1 MLQFILRRL
10 GLVIPTFIGITLLTF
25 AFVHMIP
32 GDPVMIMA
40 GERGISPE
48 RHAQLLAEM
57 GLDKPLWQQYA
68 HYIWGVLHGDLG
80 ISLKSRIPVWQEFVP
95 RFKAT
100 LELGVCAMIFAVAVG
115 IPVGVLAAVKR
126 GSIFDHT
133 AVGLAL
139 TGYSMPIFWWGMML
153 IMLVSVQ
160 LNLTPVSGRISDTV
174 FLDDT
179 LPLTGFMLIDT
190 AIWGEQGDFIDALM
204 HMILPAIVLGTIP
217 LAVIVRMTRSS
228 MLEVLGEDYIRT
240 ARAKGLTRMRVI
252 VVHAL
257 RNAMLPVVTVIGLQV
272 GTLLAGA
279 ILTETIF
286 SWPGL
291 GRWLIDALQRR
302 DYPVVQGGVL
312 LAPPFWQD
320 GGSLAHLLGTDDVG
334 RDILSRLM
342 YGARLSLL
350 VGCLVVVLSLILGVV
365 LGLVAGYF
373 GGVVDSIIMRVV
385 DIMLAL
391 PSLLL
396 ALVLVAIFGPS
407 IVNAS
412 LALTFVALPHYVRLT
427 RAAVLVEVNRDY
439 VTASRVA
446 GAGAMRQ
453 MFVNILPNCLA
464 PLIVQAS
471 LGFSNAILDMAALG
485 FLGMG
490 AQPPTPEWGTMLSD
504 VLQFAQSAWWVVT
517 FPGVAILLTVLA
529 FNLMGDGLRDAL
541 DPKLKQ

>member
-32 GDPVMIMA
+32 GDPVLIMA

-48 RHAQLLAEM
+48 RHAQLMALL
-57 GLDKPLWQQYA
+57 GLDQPLWKQYLN
-68 HYIWGVLHGDLG
+68 YINGVLHGDLG
-80 ISLKSRIPVWQEFVP
+80 ISLKSRIPVWDEFVP

-100 LELGVCAMIFAVAVG
+100 LELGVCAMLFAVAVG
-115 IPVGVLAAVKR
+115 IPVGVMAAVKR

-133 AVGLAL
+133 AVGISL
-139 TGYSMPIFWWGMML
+139 TGYSMPIFWWGIML

-160 LNLTPVSGRISDTV
+160 FNLTPVSGSVGDTV

-179 LPLTGFMLIDT
+179 MPLTGFMLIDT
-190 AIWGEQGDFIDALM
+190 FFWGEAGDFHDAVM

-217 LAVIVRMTRSS
+217 LAVIVRMTRSA

-291 GRWLIDALQRR
+291 GRWLIEALQRR

-312 LAPPFWQD
+312 LTAV
-320 GGSLAHLLGTDDVG
+320 LI
-334 RDILSRLM
+334 ILVN
-342 YGARLSLL
+342 LL
-350 VGCLVVVLSLILGVV
+350 VDLLYGVV
-365 LGLVAGYF
+365 NPR
-373 GGVVDSIIMRVV
+373 IR
-385 DIMLAL
+385 
-391 PSLLL
+391 
-396 ALVLVAIFGPS
+396 
-407 IVNAS
+407 
-412 LALTFVALPHYVRLT
+412 H
-427 RAAVLVEVNRDY
+427 
-439 VTASRVA
+439 
-446 GAGAMRQ
+446 
-453 MFVNILPNCLA
+453 
-464 PLIVQAS
+464 
-471 LGFSNAILDMAALG
+471 
-485 FLGMG
+485 
-490 AQPPTPEWGTMLSD
+490 
-504 VLQFAQSAWWVVT
+504 
-517 FPGVAILLTVLA
+517 
-529 FNLMGDGLRDAL
+529 
-541 DPKLKQ
+541 KK

>member
-32 GDPVMIMA
+32 GDPVLIMA
-40 GERGISPE
+40 GERGMSPE
-48 RHAQLLAEM
+48 RHAQLLTQM
-57 GLDKPLWQQYA
+57 GLDKPLWQQYVS
-68 HYIWGVLHGDLG
+68 YVYGVLHGDLG

-100 LELGVCAMIFAVAVG
+100 LELGLCAMIFAVAVG

-126 GSIFDHT
+126 GSVFDHT
-133 AVGLAL
+133 AVGISL

-160 LNLTPVSGRISDTV
+160 LNLTPVAGRIGDTV
-174 FLDDT
+174 FLDDSK
-179 LPLTGFMLIDT
+179 PLTGFMLIDT
-190 AIWGEQGDFIDALM
+190 LLWGEPGDFKDAVM

-217 LAVIVRMTRSS
+217 LAVIVRMTRSA

-240 ARAKGLTRMRVI
+240 ARAKGLTPMRVI

-312 LAPPFWQD
+312 MVATLI
-320 GGSLAHLLGTDDVG
+320 
-334 RDILSRLM
+334 ILVN
-342 YGARLSLL
+342 LL
-350 VGCLVVVLSLILGVV
+350 VDLLYGVV
-365 LGLVAGYF
+365 NPR
-373 GGVVDSIIMRVV
+373 IR
-385 DIMLAL
+385 
-391 PSLLL
+391 
-396 ALVLVAIFGPS
+396 
-407 IVNAS
+407 
-412 LALTFVALPHYVRLT
+412 H
-427 RAAVLVEVNRDY
+427 
-439 VTASRVA
+439 
-446 GAGAMRQ
+446 
-453 MFVNILPNCLA
+453 
-464 PLIVQAS
+464 
-471 LGFSNAILDMAALG
+471 
-485 FLGMG
+485 
-490 AQPPTPEWGTMLSD
+490 
-504 VLQFAQSAWWVVT
+504 
-517 FPGVAILLTVLA
+517 
-529 FNLMGDGLRDAL
+529 
-541 DPKLKQ
+541 KK